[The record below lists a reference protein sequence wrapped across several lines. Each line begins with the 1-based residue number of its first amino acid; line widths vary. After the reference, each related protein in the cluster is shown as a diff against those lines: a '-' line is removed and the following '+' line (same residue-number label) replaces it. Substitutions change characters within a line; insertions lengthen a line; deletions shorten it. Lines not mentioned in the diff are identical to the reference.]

1 MEVEVDYS
9 KQRLSVDPDY
19 RTQVGTRQQQ
29 ARTPGGT
36 CGCGHAL
43 YPPHWHQGVELA

>member
-19 RTQVGTRQQQ
+19 RTQVGKEGEGKEEEGD
-29 ARTPGGT
+29 AP
-36 CGCGHAL
+36 L
-43 YPPHWHQGVELA
+43 LVPSV